1 MLINSKLLCISS
13 LWYDLLWKNIIIIL
27 PQNNIKFPAPA
38 IFELVLS
45 VLRPVMSPLTR
56 QTLKVYNTNKQQWQ
70 GELLKIVEKDELP
83 IEYGGTKE
91 VWFKVQC

>member
-1 MLINSKLLCISS
+1 M
-13 LWYDLLWKNIIIIL
+13 IL
-27 PQNNIKFPAPA
+27 SNYNFVAPA
-38 IFELVLS
+38 IFELVLN

-70 GELLKIVEKDELP
+70 NELLKIVDKDELP

-91 VWFKVQC
+91 V